1 MSSLLNESDLLH
13 ESTVVWLE
21 NPDDL
26 DYVRQAL
33 DKTARRRGKPRYAR
47 DGRMVGYSE
56 LDEHAEADPDS
67 GLQLRRV
74 FFLLPHDRD
83 SEPDGLY
90 QEGAPGEAV
99 DPRTIEPRRVGEK
112 TPRSQGGPDAAI
124 VGTGLGTVQGGRT
137 PARRLEPK

>member
-13 ESTVVWLE
+13 ESSVVWLE

-56 LDEHAEADPDS
+56 LDENAEADPDS

-83 SEPDGLY
+83 TEPDGLY

-124 VGTGLGTVQGGRT
+124 TATTARSTRT
-137 PARRLEPK
+137 AQDR

>member
-13 ESTVVWLE
+13 ENTVVWLE
-21 NPDDL
+21 NPEHL

-47 DGRMVGYSE
+47 DGRMVGYTE

-83 SEPDGLY
+83 TDPDGVY
-90 QEGAPGEAV
+90 NQGAPGEAI
-99 DPRTIEPRRVGEK
+99 DPRTVAPRRVGAK
-112 TPRSQGGPDAAI
+112 TPRSQGGLDMADTA
-124 VGTGLGTVQGGRT
+124 RT
-137 PARRLEPK
+137 A